1 MSSEALDPGQTPAE
15 WHQAICQVDGTRAND
30 CASAIASMETV
41 DVDGAT
47 GYRDADGD
55 SEPFLGIVA
64 DGKIYGAEVVGGGR
78 GYTFVMDGHV
88 DRGMFDAFLATV
100 KLPVIPA
107 LERTYTSALS
117 GYSIKYPS
125 AWAVTPATRPWTVGY
140 YTEHYSDLIGDGFA
154 TFYGASMKLPAG
166 MPFETWFAA
175 YDADRTRTNCANP
188 TGNEDVTVD
197 GVVGHLDVHCPNEYL
212 RGGHPEGRTRLRPDD
227 VPAVQQAF
235 VRSIARHGPPDPGDR
250 NALRPCRYDAGLQGS
265 PIADHHR
272 PRPRDQHRADDR
284 RRRPA
289 VRRIYAEG
297 IATGDATLEPRRP
310 SGNTSTVAPRGLPV
324 RRARSGRTAGRR
336 LDGARAATR
345 PRKVYAGSPGRAST
359 SPRRRAAEA
368 SARPARGA
376 HPGLGGGRQLDAPRG
391 VLPRTGEPRPPR
403 AGGFRRVGVQ
413 TDRPGCPRPLARRRP
428 PRAAERDRRPLS
440 RRPERSATTSRH
452 SG

>member
-100 KLPVIPA
+100 KLPIIPP

-125 AWAVTPATRPWTVGY
+125 AWAVTPATQPWTGGY

-212 RGGHPEGRTRLRPDD
+212 E
-227 VPAVQQAF
+227 AV
-235 VRSIARHGPPDPGDR
+235 IP
-250 NALRPCRYDAGLQGS
+250 
-265 PIADHHR
+265 
-272 PRPRDQHRADDR
+272 
-284 RRRPA
+284 
-289 VRRIYAEG
+289 
-297 IATGDATLEPRRP
+297 
-310 SGNTSTVAPRGLPV
+310 
-324 RRARSGRTAGRR
+324 
-336 LDGARAATR
+336 
-345 PRKVYAGSPGRAST
+345 K
-359 SPRRRAAEA
+359 
-368 SARPARGA
+368 
-376 HPGLGGGRQLDAPRG
+376 GGRVY
-391 VLPRTGEPRPPR
+391 VLTMFQP
-403 AGGFRRVGVQ
+403 FN
-413 TDRPGCPRPLARRRP
+413 RPLFEALLGTVR
-428 PRAAERDRRPLS
+428 LT
-440 RRPERSATTSRH
+440 PETATP
-452 SG
+452 